1 MTQQVQEYIKFKR
14 EFLRVANEL
23 GFDGETKQHTD
34 AILKNVFETNTDQD
48 AYYFSDMVSLAE
60 TPLQEFIIEDSKQ
73 FTVRAVDFTKLNEKA
88 ILVYLD
94 GEQLIKDQDYT
105 IDPDAFIELKIIHS

>member
-1 MTQQVQEYIKFKR
+1 MNKALDTAGQEYIKFKR

-48 AYYFSDMVSLAE
+48 AYYFSDIWSFWRRHI
-60 TPLQEFIIEDSKQ
+60 Q
-73 FTVRAVDFTKLNEKA
+73 
-88 ILVYLD
+88 
-94 GEQLIKDQDYT
+94 
-105 IDPDAFIELKIIHS
+105 